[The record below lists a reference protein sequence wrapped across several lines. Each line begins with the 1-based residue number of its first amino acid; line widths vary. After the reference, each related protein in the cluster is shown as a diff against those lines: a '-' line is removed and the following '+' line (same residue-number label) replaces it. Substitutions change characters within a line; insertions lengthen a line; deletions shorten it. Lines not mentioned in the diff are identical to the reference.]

1 MPLISYLITIQWAQ
15 AYLMVTRIEILV
27 GSFSIDYFRESYSV
41 GCETHNH
48 MGGNFSYN
56 SVLYIPF
63 YLFFDLVAWR
73 FRSEKLVAWTWEP
86 RFGHVEL
93 ISSTA
98 FGFGPLDL
106 CWNAKVV
113 AMYSIIFVLL
123 CIPWRN

>member
-15 AYLMVTRIEILV
+15 ADSMVTCIEILV
-27 GSFSIDYFRESYSV
+27 DSFSIDYFRESYSV

-56 SVLYIPF
+56 SVLFIPF
-63 YLFFDLVAWR
+63 YLVFYIVVWS

-93 ISSTA
+93 ISSTT
-98 FGFGPLDL
+98 FGFAPLDS
-106 CWNAKVV
+106 CWNAEVV
-113 AMYSIIFVLL
+113 ARNSIIFVLL
-123 CIPWRN
+123 CIPWWN